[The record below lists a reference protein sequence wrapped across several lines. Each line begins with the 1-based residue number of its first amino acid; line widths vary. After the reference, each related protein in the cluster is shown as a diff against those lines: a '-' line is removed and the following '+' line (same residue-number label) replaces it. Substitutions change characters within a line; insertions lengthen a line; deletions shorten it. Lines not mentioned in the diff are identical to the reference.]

1 MNVSQVLNTV
11 VYSDSEND
19 WNKSSPECSIN
30 EEDEVENLPD
40 PLSNA
45 KDTVLLAY

>member
-1 MNVSQVLNTV
+1 MNASQVLDTV
-11 VYSDSEND
+11 VDSYSEIG

-45 KDTVLLAY
+45 EVGFSLFY